1 MSAHCTVHVQI
12 SLVGKSRC
20 RQQVETSGQRIFAT
34 GRIVAGARKLP
45 LPLWIRA
52 PRGSLRA
59 PGVRTPNG
67 ISIGSYVFVRF
78 NRDTQTDRLRYVCSN
93 RPRICAPRVHV
104 MPPD

>member
-20 RQQVETSGQRIFAT
+20 RQQVKTSGQRIFAT

-52 PRGSLRA
+52 PRGSPRA
-59 PGVRTPNG
+59 PESAP
-67 ISIGSYVFVRF
+67 
-78 NRDTQTDRLRYVCSN
+78 QTAFRL
-93 RPRICAPRVHV
+93 AH
-104 MPPD
+104 MFL